1 MLRFAQTEGKAVSIN
16 FDFIKNFL
24 GPLEGAGVTRGYV
37 PCDKAGRLLG
47 VSGVTIGTGVD
58 LGQQTGAGLLDMGV
72 PHVVVKKLL
81 PYIGLK
87 KTAALA
93 AIKAQPL
100 VLTPAEVAAIDDAVF
115 ARYVRDIEA
124 RYNGD
129 KPSVTFADIP
139 PQAQAVIVSV
149 LYQRGLGSPK
159 NFPNTWKLLL
169 AGDWPGAAA
178 ELCNGALWD
187 GYQTRRAAEG
197 QILRGIEPDK
207 TRQNAKKQEK

>member
-1 MLRFAQTEGKAVSIN
+1 MSIN
-16 FDFIKNFL
+16 FDFIKKFL
-24 GPLEGAGVTRGYV
+24 GLMEGQGITRGYV
-37 PCDKAGRLLG
+37 PCDKAGRPLG

-72 PHVVVKKLL
+72 PHAVVKKLL

-87 KTAALA
+87 KAAALA

-124 RYNGD
+124 RYNKD
-129 KPSVTFADIP
+129 NPASPFADSP
-139 PQAQAVIVSV
+139 PEAQAVLVSI

-159 NFPNTWKLLL
+159 NYPNTWKLLL

-178 ELCNGALWD
+178 KLCNGALWD

-197 QILRGIEPDK
+197 KLLKRIKPAEDR
-207 TRQNAKKQEK
+207 KK

>member
-1 MLRFAQTEGKAVSIN
+1 MSIN
-16 FDFIKNFL
+16 FNFIKNFL

-37 PCDKAGRLLG
+37 PCDKAGRPLG

-72 PHVVVKKLL
+72 PHAVVKKLL

-87 KTAALA
+87 KAAALA

-124 RYNGD
+124 RYNKD
-129 KPSVTFADIP
+129 NPASPFADSP
-139 PQAQAVIVSV
+139 PEAQAVLVSI

-159 NFPNTWKLLL
+159 NYPNTWKLLL

-178 ELCNGALWD
+178 KLCNWALWD

-197 QILRGIEPDK
+197 KLLKRIKPVEDR
-207 TRQNAKKQEK
+207 KK

>member
-1 MLRFAQTEGKAVSIN
+1 MSIN
-16 FDFIKNFL
+16 FNFIKNFL

-37 PCDKAGRLLG
+37 PCDKAGRPLG

-72 PHVVVKKLL
+72 PHAVVKKLL

-87 KTAALA
+87 KAAALA

-124 RYNGD
+124 RYNKD
-129 KPSVTFADIP
+129 NPASTFADSP
-139 PQAQAVIVSV
+139 PEAQAVLVSI

-159 NFPNTWKLLL
+159 NYPNTWKLLL

-178 ELCNGALWD
+178 KLCNGALWD

-197 QILRGIEPDK
+197 KLLKRIKPVEDR
-207 TRQNAKKQEK
+207 KK

>member
-1 MLRFAQTEGKAVSIN
+1 MSIN
-16 FDFIKNFL
+16 INFIKNFL

-37 PCDKAGRLLG
+37 PCDKAGRPLG

-72 PHVVVKKLL
+72 PHAVVKKLL

-87 KTAALA
+87 KAAALA

-124 RYNGD
+124 RYNKD
-129 KPSVTFADIP
+129 NPASPFADSP
-139 PQAQAVIVSV
+139 PEAQAVLVSI

-159 NFPNTWKLLL
+159 NYPNTWKLLL

-178 ELCNGALWD
+178 KLCNGALWD

-197 QILRGIEPDK
+197 KLLKRIKPAEDR
-207 TRQNAKKQEK
+207 KK

>member
-1 MLRFAQTEGKAVSIN
+1 MSIN

-37 PCDKAGRLLG
+37 PCDKAGRPLG

-72 PHVVVKKLL
+72 PHAVVKKLP

-87 KTAALA
+87 KDAALA
-93 AIKAQPL
+93 AIKDQPL
-100 VLTPAEVAAIDDAVF
+100 TLSPAETSALDDAVIK
-115 ARYVRDIEA
+115 RYLRDIEA
-124 RYNGD
+124 RYNKD
-129 KPSVTFADIP
+129 NPASPFADLP
-139 PQAQAVIVSV
+139 PEAQAVLVSI

-159 NFPNTWKLLL
+159 SYPNTWTLLL
-169 AGDWPGAAA
+169 KGDWPGAAA
-178 ELCNGALWD
+178 KLCNGALWD

-197 QILRGIEPDK
+197 KLLKRIKPSEDR
-207 TRQNAKKQEK
+207 KK

>member
-1 MLRFAQTEGKAVSIN
+1 MSIN
-16 FDFIKNFL
+16 FNFIKNFL

-37 PCDKAGRLLG
+37 PCDKAGRPLG

-72 PHVVVKKLL
+72 PHAVVKKLL

-87 KTAALA
+87 KAAALA

-124 RYNGD
+124 RYNKD
-129 KPSVTFADIP
+129 NPASPFADSP
-139 PQAQAVIVSV
+139 PEAQAVLVSI

-159 NFPNTWKLLL
+159 NYPNTWKLLL

-178 ELCNGALWD
+178 KLCNGALWD

-197 QILRGIEPDK
+197 KLLKRIKPAQPVKDS
-207 TRQNAKKQEK
+207 KK

>member
-1 MLRFAQTEGKAVSIN
+1 MSIN

-37 PCDKAGRLLG
+37 PCDKAGRPLG

-72 PHVVVKKLL
+72 PHAVVKKLL

-87 KTAALA
+87 KAAALA

-124 RYNGD
+124 RYNKD
-129 KPSVTFADIP
+129 NPASPFADSP
-139 PQAQAVIVSV
+139 PEAQAVLVSI

-159 NFPNTWKLLL
+159 NYPNTWKLLL

-178 ELCNGALWD
+178 KLCNGALWD

-197 QILRGIEPDK
+197 KLLKRIKPSEDR
-207 TRQNAKKQEK
+207 KK

>member
-1 MLRFAQTEGKAVSIN
+1 MSIN
-16 FDFIKNFL
+16 FNFIKNFL

-37 PCDKAGRLLG
+37 PCDKAGRPLG

-72 PHVVVKKLL
+72 PHAVVKKLL

-87 KTAALA
+87 KAAALA

-124 RYNGD
+124 RYNKD
-129 KPSVTFADIP
+129 NPASPFADSP
-139 PQAQAVIVSV
+139 PEAQAVLVSI

-159 NFPNTWKLLL
+159 NYPNTWKLLL

-178 ELCNGALWD
+178 KLCNGALWD

-197 QILRGIEPDK
+197 KLLKRIKPAEDR
-207 TRQNAKKQEK
+207 KK

>member
-1 MLRFAQTEGKAVSIN
+1 MSIN
-16 FDFIKNFL
+16 IDFIKKFL
-24 GPLEGAGVTRGYV
+24 GLMEGQGITRGYV
-37 PCDKAGRLLG
+37 PCDKTGRPLG

-72 PHVVVKKLL
+72 PHAVVKKLL

-87 KTAALA
+87 KAAALA

-124 RYNGD
+124 RYNKD
-129 KPSVTFADIP
+129 NPASPFADSP
-139 PQAQAVIVSV
+139 PEAQAVLVSI

-159 NFPNTWKLLL
+159 NYPNTWKLLL

-178 ELCNGALWD
+178 KLCNGALWD

-197 QILRGIEPDK
+197 KLLKRIKPAEDR
-207 TRQNAKKQEK
+207 KK

>member
-1 MLRFAQTEGKAVSIN
+1 MPIDHNYIRAILERFEGKGIA
-16 FDFIKNFL
+16 
-24 GPLEGAGVTRGYV
+24 RGYV
-37 PCDKAGRLLG
+37 PCDKAGRPLG

-72 PHVVVKKLL
+72 PHAVVKKLL

-87 KTAALA
+87 KAAALA

-124 RYNGD
+124 RYNKD
-129 KPSVTFADIP
+129 NPASPFADSP
-139 PQAQAVIVSV
+139 PEAQAVLVSI

-159 NFPNTWKLLL
+159 NYPNTWKLLL

-178 ELCNGALWD
+178 KLCNGALWD

-197 QILRGIEPDK
+197 ELLKRIKPAEDR
-207 TRQNAKKQEK
+207 KK

>member
-1 MLRFAQTEGKAVSIN
+1 MSIN

-37 PCDKAGRLLG
+37 PCDKAGRPLG

-72 PHVVVKKLL
+72 PHAVVKKLL

-87 KTAALA
+87 KAAALA

-124 RYNGD
+124 RYNKD
-129 KPSVTFADIP
+129 NPASPFADLP
-139 PQAQAVIVSV
+139 PEAQAVLVSI

-159 NFPNTWKLLL
+159 NYPNTWKLLL

-178 ELCNGALWD
+178 KLCNGALWD

-197 QILRGIEPDK
+197 KLLKRIKPVEDR
-207 TRQNAKKQEK
+207 KK